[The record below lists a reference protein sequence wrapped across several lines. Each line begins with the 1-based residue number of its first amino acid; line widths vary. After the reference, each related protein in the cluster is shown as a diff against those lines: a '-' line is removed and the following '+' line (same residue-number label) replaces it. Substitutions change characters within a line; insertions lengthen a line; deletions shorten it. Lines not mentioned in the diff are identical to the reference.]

1 MAIETIFG
9 TQTKLVLVSQ
19 THGSIR
25 VPLNQNFD
33 YTPRFTARSIFEF
46 DRLDAAVSI
55 STYEGADVRFEHLDT
70 DSKLVDSAI
79 GDQDPAATIV
89 LDDPSNY
96 KEIQMFANIKN
107 SLGIIFQCVLA
118 KGVKIKGSATTT
130 PVREESRVTRDGEA
144 LNVQRIKGGAI
155 EYTRALDATSTAF
168 DQGAAN
174 DGTDSVAVTAS
185 GVTTYNLTNTP
196 EFFVNGKF
204 YLLALVNGTDND
216 ALDSPYTIELGGL
229 AGKTVII
236 SPALGV
242 NDVFELFTV
251 YSPTRNAITDTITSD
266 AEIV

>member
-9 TQTKLVLVSQ
+9 TQTKLVLISQ

-70 DSKLVDSAI
+70 DSKLVDAAI
-79 GDQDPAATIV
+79 GDQDPAATVV

-96 KEIQMFANIKN
+96 KEIQMYANVKN
-107 SLGIIFQCVLA
+107 SLGVIFQAVLA

-155 EYTRALDATSTAF
+155 EYTRALNAASTAF
-168 DQGAAN
+168 DQGSAN
-174 DGTDSVAVTAS
+174 DGVDKVRTDGGTSVYTLDNDPEIIPNS
-185 GVTTYNLTNTP
+185 GSRR
-196 EFFVNGKF
+196 

-216 ALDSPYTIELGGL
+216 SLDSPFSIAFSGTGN
-229 AGKTVII
+229 KTVTIT
-236 SPALGV
+236 PAVGA
-242 NDVFELFTV
+242 NDVFELFSV
-251 YSPTRNAITDTITSD
+251 YVP
-266 AEIV
+266 V